1 MKYHFVAD
9 AGWLDWRHVCF
20 VSSVLL
26 TAPLWRLLF
35 LSRNFLRHGITLQCL
50 PCSGSGSSCLSAIY
64 KMKPTIPRLDNNAEI
79 TLRAANASDVFRV
92 QRSAP

>member
-1 MKYHFVAD
+1 MTDKKKRKKEEKSKKVKYHFVAD

-35 LSRNFLRHGITLQCL
+35 LSRNFLR
-50 PCSGSGSSCLSAIY
+50 SAIY
-64 KMKPTIPRLDNNAEI
+64 KMKPTIPRLDN
-79 TLRAANASDVFRV
+79 RC
-92 QRSAP
+92 